1 MSGPVEG
8 EGVHLPEPE
17 LLLMRPPPVPAR
29 LRLLS
34 PPPVFTPTFS
44 FLTSPGNLRAV
55 MPTCLWQ
62 QLCPPRARR
71 RTRGPA
77 SLCSHEVHLLCSPW
91 ARACSSQGSVS
102 SREGWESCSLV
113 SAQLLAGLQG
123 CPSPEGP
130 GWAAAGAAG
139 GCQLRLHCSRE
150 PGPGECPASA
160 APPGP
165 ARPPHPIVP
174 APPREVSG
182 GMSRL
187 LPPLPFPLV
196 LWGRGCA
203 A

>member
-34 PPPVFTPTFS
+34 STCVHTHLLLPHKSREPQ
-44 FLTSPGNLRAV
+44 GGHANLPLATALGAAAAGACGR
-55 MPTCLWQ
+55 L
-62 QLCPPRARR
+62 
-71 RTRGPA
+71 
-77 SLCSHEVHLLCSPW
+77 LCSHEVHLLCPP
-91 ARACSSQGSVS
+91 QGSVS
-102 SREGWESCSLV
+102 SGRSGRAAPLSLL
-113 SAQLLAGLQG
+113 SS
-123 CPSPEGP
+123 SPEGL

-139 GCQLRLHCSRE
+139 GCRLRLHCSRE
-150 PGPGECPASA
+150 PGPGGCLASA

-165 ARPPHPIVP
+165 ARPHHPIVP